1 MKIGINGF
9 GRIGRGF
16 LRELLKRNS
25 PVEVVA
31 INDVTDAKTLAH
43 LFKYDSVHKT
53 YNGDVKYDESNIYVD
68 GKKIKVFSILDP
80 AQIPWENEGIEVV
93 LEATGKFAKAEE
105 AKKHLKGSVRNVVVT
120 TGCKGA
126 DLMIVIGCND
136 HLLSKEKHK
145 IISNASCTTNC
156 AAITMKSIMDR
167 WHLVEGYLVTVHS
180 YTNDQRILDLPH
192 KDLRRARAASLS
204 IIPTSTGAAKNLS
217 EIWPELKGKMNGVAL
232 RVPTPNVSI
241 TNLVLTLKESPSKEE
256 VNKAFKEDSEGKLKG
271 LLGYT
276 EEELVSSDF
285 NGTTYSGIV
294 DGLLTDKVGDHTYS
308 IFSWY
313 DNETGYNN
321 RLVDVVLKLQ

>member
-16 LRELLKRNS
+16 LRELLRRNS
-25 PVEVVA
+25 PLEVAA
-31 INDVTDAKTLAH
+31 INDITDSKTLAH
-43 LFKYDSVHKT
+43 LLKYDSVHKKFD
-53 YNGDVKYDESNIYVD
+53 GKVEFDDKNIYVN
-68 GKKIKVFSILDP
+68 GKKIKIFSILDP
-80 AQIPWENEGIEVV
+80 SQIPWADEGIEVV
-93 LEATGKFAKAEE
+93 LESTGKFAKVED
-105 AKKHLKGSVRNVVVT
+105 AKKHLKGSVRNVVVS

-126 DLMIVIGCND
+126 DMMIVMGCND
-136 HLLSKEKHK
+136 NLLDKNKHI

-217 EIWPELKGKMNGVAL
+217 EIWPELKGKMNGVSL

-241 TNLVLTLKESPSKEE
+241 TNLVLTLKENPSKEE
-256 VNKAFKEDSEGKLKG
+256 INKAFKEDSEGKLKG

-276 EEELVSSDF
+276 EDEIVSSDL
-285 NGTTYSGIV
+285 NGDTHSGIV
-294 DGLLTDKVGDHTYS
+294 DGLLTDRVGEHTVS

-321 RLVDVVLKLQ
+321 RLIDVVEKLI

>member
-16 LRELLKRNS
+16 LRELLRRNS
-25 PVEVVA
+25 PLEVVA
-31 INDVTDAKTLAH
+31 INDITDSKTLAH
-43 LFKYDSVHKT
+43 LLKYDSVHKKFD
-53 YNGDVKYDESNIYVD
+53 GKVEFDDKNIYVN
-68 GKKIKVFSILDP
+68 GKKIKIFSILDP
-80 AQIPWENEGIEVV
+80 SQIPWADEGIEVV
-93 LEATGKFAKAEE
+93 LESTGKFAKVED
-105 AKKHLKGSVRNVVVT
+105 AKKHLKGSVRNVVVS

-126 DLMIVIGCND
+126 DMMIVMGCND
-136 HLLSKEKHK
+136 NLLDKNKHI

-217 EIWPELKGKMNGVAL
+217 EIWPELKGKMNGVSL

-241 TNLVLTLKESPSKEE
+241 TNLVLTLKENPSKEE
-256 VNKAFKEDSEGKLKG
+256 INKAFKEDSEGKLKG

-276 EEELVSSDF
+276 EDEIVSSDL
-285 NGTTYSGIV
+285 NGDTHSAIV
-294 DGLLTDKVGDHTYS
+294 DGLLTDRVGEHTVS

-321 RLVDVVLKLQ
+321 RLIDVVEKLV

>member
-25 PVEVVA
+25 SLEVVA
-31 INDVTDAKTLAH
+31 INDITDSKTLAH
-43 LFKYDSVHKT
+43 LFKYDSVHKKFD
-53 YNGDVKYDESNIYVD
+53 GEVEFDDKNIYVN
-68 GKKIKVFSILDP
+68 GKKIKIFSILDP
-80 AQIPWENEGIEVV
+80 SQIPWADEGIEVV
-93 LEATGKFAKAEE
+93 LESTGKFAKAED
-105 AKKHLKGSVRNVVVT
+105 AKKHLKGSVRNVVVS

-126 DLMIVIGCND
+126 DLMIVMGCND
-136 HLLSKEKHK
+136 NLLDKKKHI

-167 WHLVEGYLVTVHS
+167 WYLVEGYLVTVHS

-217 EIWPELKGKMNGVAL
+217 EIWPELKGKMNGISL

-256 VNKAFKEDSEGKLKG
+256 VNKAFKEDSEGKLRG

-276 EEELVSSDF
+276 EEEIVSSDL
-285 NGTTYSGIV
+285 NGDTHSGVV
-294 DGLLTDKVGDHTYS
+294 DGLLTDKVGEHTIS

-321 RLVDVVLKLQ
+321 RLIDVVEKLK

>member
-16 LRELLKRNS
+16 LRELLKRDS

-43 LFKYDSVHKT
+43 LFKYDSVHRT
-53 YNGDVKYDESNIYVD
+53 YNGDVKYDESNIYVE

-80 AQIPWENEGIEVV
+80 AQIPWEEEGIEVV

-120 TGCKGA
+120 TGCKDA
-126 DLMIVIGCND
+126 DLMVVIGCND
-136 HLLSKEKHK
+136 HLISKEKHK

-156 AAITMKSIMDR
+156 AAITMKSIMER
-167 WHLVEGYLVTVHS
+167 WHLLEGYLVTVHS

-241 TNLVLTLKESPSKEE
+241 TNLVLTLKESPTKDE

-276 EEELVSSDF
+276 DEELVSSDF

>member
-25 PVEVVA
+25 PAEVVA
-31 INDVTDAKTLAH
+31 INDVTDSKTLAH
-43 LFKYDSVHKT
+43 LLKYDSVHKKFD
-53 YNGDVKYDESNIYVD
+53 GEVGFDDKNIYVNE
-68 GKKIKVFSILDP
+68 KKIKIFSILDP
-80 AQIPWENEGIEVV
+80 SQIPWADEGIEVV
-93 LEATGKFAKAEE
+93 LESTGKFAKAED
-105 AKKHLKGSVRNVVVT
+105 AKKHLKGSVRNVVVS

-126 DLMIVIGCND
+126 DMMIVMGCND
-136 HLLSKEKHK
+136 HLLDKNKHI

-167 WHLVEGYLVTVHS
+167 WHLVEGYLVTIHS

-241 TNLVLTLKESPSKEE
+241 TNLVLTLKETPSKEE
-256 VNKAFKEDSEGKLKG
+256 INKAFKEDSEGKLKG
-271 LLGYT
+271 FLGYT
-276 EEELVSSDF
+276 EDEIVSSDL
-285 NGTTYSGIV
+285 NGDTHSGVV
-294 DGLLTDKVGDHTYS
+294 DGLLTDRVGEHTVS

-321 RLVDVVLKLQ
+321 RLIDVIEKLI

>member
-16 LRELLKRNS
+16 LRELLKRDS
-25 PVEVVA
+25 KLEVIA
-31 INDVTDAKTLAH
+31 INDVTDSKTLAH
-43 LFKYDSVHKT
+43 LFKYDSVHRKFE
-53 YNGDVKYDESNIYVD
+53 GEVSYDDKNIYIN
-68 GKKIKVFSILDP
+68 GKKIKVFSILNP
-80 AQIPWENEGIEVV
+80 EQIPWEDEGIEVV
-93 LEATGKFAKAEE
+93 LESTGKFTKAEE
-105 AKKHLKGSVRNVVVT
+105 AKKHLKGSVRNVVVS

-126 DLMIVIGCND
+126 DIMVVIGCND

-167 WHLVEGYLVTVHS
+167 WHIVEGYLVTVHA

-232 RVPTPNVSI
+232 RVPVPNVSI
-241 TNLVLTLKESPSKEE
+241 TNLVLTIKENVSKEE

-276 EEELVSSDF
+276 EEEIVSSDL
-285 NGTTYSGIV
+285 NGTTYSAIV
-294 DGLLTDKVGDHTYS
+294 DGLLTDKVGENTIS
-308 IFSWY
+308 VFSWY

-321 RLVDVVLKLQ
+321 RLIDVMEKLI